1 MQRYARVPVLLLL
14 THRSLCLFLVKQQ
27 QKKQRE
33 QKQTQEEEEE
43 RRQHQAFFLIKILIN
58 RFLAIFLTAATEKK
72 SRAIV
77 FREKHAI
84 FSPYFEGKKFEFAIF
99 RQRVSAVRQNYG
111 SHTGDHP
118 QGEFAKFG
126 LGSPKRKLGNFRNLP
141 I

>member
-33 QKQTQEEEEE
+33 QKHTQEEEEE
-43 RRQHQAFFLIKILIN
+43 DRQTTTPSVFFNKYIFGNFSHRGDRKKNLGRLSLEKNMRFFRRIL
-58 RFLAIFLTAATEKK
+58 RGKK
-72 SRAIV
+72 S
-77 FREKHAI
+77 
-84 FSPYFEGKKFEFAIF
+84 EFAIF

-118 QGEFAKFG
+118 QEEFAKFG
-126 LGSPKRKLGNFRNLP
+126 LGYSPKRKLGNFRNPP